1 MRGPWHKVQRI
12 LCGFPQGPRARKRSS
27 SIDPD
32 KSCYRTPAAR
42 FQGQSTCTVTVSILF
57 DRYGCIRCGRK
68 KVVYCCGGLCKRCV
82 GFINNR
88 LKSSDRIMRRQYDMR
103 KELPCEMFLK
113 RLKSA
118 RELLADFR

>member
-32 KSCYRTPAAR
+32 KSGYRTPAAR

-82 GFINNR
+82 GVINNR
-88 LKSSDRIMRRQYDMR
+88 GKSLNCILWGHNDKNKDTP
-103 KELPCEMFLK
+103 L
-113 RLKSA
+113 
-118 RELLADFR
+118 